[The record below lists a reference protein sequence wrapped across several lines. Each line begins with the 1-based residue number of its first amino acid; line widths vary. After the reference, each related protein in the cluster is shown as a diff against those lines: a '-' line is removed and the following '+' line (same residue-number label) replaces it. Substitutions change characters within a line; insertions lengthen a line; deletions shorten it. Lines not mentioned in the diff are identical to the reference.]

1 MGNKKS
7 HALPFVLHHRGI
19 VYLPWV
25 YDSIYTTTS
34 KTSYWT
40 QSAEQRLDQGCVAH
54 SMDIKVP
61 EEMRTTTNEREEN
74 TYYLDAMELTRHE
87 ITVMA
92 EDNDCPTCY

>member
-1 MGNKKS
+1 MGNNKS
-7 HALPFVLHHRGI
+7 HALPFVLHHRDT